1 LTPVAL
7 RACCFLQEKQ
17 LLEETHNLAAVTL
30 SPRGVQHLTH
40 QHLPQ
45 PHHPQQQQQ
54 QHEMGSSDTGL
65 GDKSVDVECGGGQG
79 PSKDC
84 GTSQNG
90 LGNTATAADC
100 KSRSTQEQQQ
110 QQQRDAG
117 ASAGC
122 CAGLPFVMLM
132 RWHWAGVLLQFLFEA
147 WVSCSF
153 YTLTT
158 WLPLHMHSALGL
170 PLATTRGMLIVNLG
184 LCVVLQ
190 LVSGAASDRGLP
202 RLVSAMSVYV
212 IAGGII
218 GPILLFGM
226 RPGDLASAWVLH
238 ALLLALVGWVL
249 GIIPASCSP
258 IYPASV
264 RTTGFNL
271 GHNM

>member
-1 LTPVAL
+1 M
-7 RACCFLQEKQ
+7 QEKQ

-30 SPRGVQHLTH
+30 SPRGAAQH
-40 QHLPQ
+40 QAHLPQ
-45 PHHPQQQQQ
+45 THHHRLQQQ
-54 QHEMGSSDTGL
+54 EEELGSSDACL
-65 GDKSVDVECGGGQG
+65 ANKSVDVECGGGMS
-79 PSKDC
+79 PSKDVRSSPDGTC
-84 GTSQNG
+84 GP
-90 LGNTATAADC
+90 AAAADS
-100 KSRSTQEQQQ
+100 KLDSSFKQQQ
-110 QQQRDAG
+110 QSDAG
-117 ASAGC
+117 RSPGC

-132 RWHWAGVLLQFLFEA
+132 RWHWAGVVLQFLFEA

-158 WLPLHMHSALGL
+158 WLPLHMHTLLGL

-226 RPGDLASAWVLH
+226 RPGDLASVWLLH

-271 GHNM
+271 AHNM